1 MKIDG
6 TSPSPEPQAPTFKR
20 PVVSDGA
27 EPREVSETPDS
38 DDARLSTA
46 ITVGALAEKLQ
57 QLPDVRQERVAALR
71 QAVQSGQY
79 RPSDQQIA
87 DALHAQFFG
96 KRSSTE

>member
-6 TSPSPEPQAPTFKR
+6 TSPSPEPQEPTFKR
-20 PVVSDGA
+20 PVAPEGA
-27 EPREVSETPDS
+27 ESREVGEAPDS
-38 DDARLSTA
+38 DDARVSAA
-46 ITVGALAEKLQ
+46 IAVSALAERLQ

-79 RPSDQQIA
+79 RASDQQIA
-87 DALHAQFFG
+87 DALHAQLFG

>member
-6 TSPSPEPQAPTFKR
+6 ISPSPEPQAPTFKR

-27 EPREVSETPDS
+27 ESREVGEAPGS
-38 DDARLSTA
+38 DGARLSATVA
-46 ITVGALAEKLQ
+46 VGALADKLR

-79 RPSDQQIA
+79 QASDQQIA

-96 KRSSTE
+96 KSSSTE

>member
-6 TSPSPEPQAPTFKR
+6 TSPFPEPQAATFKR
-20 PVVSDGA
+20 P
-27 EPREVSETPDS
+27 EPADAAREGGEAADS

-46 ITVGALAEKLQ
+46 IAVSVLAAKLR
-57 QLPDVRQERVAALR
+57 QLPDVRQERVAALK

-87 DALHAQFFG
+87 DALHAQLFG
-96 KRSSTE
+96 QHSATE

>member
-6 TSPSPEPQAPTFKR
+6 TSPSPEPQVATFKR
-20 PVVSDGA
+20 QVASDGA
-27 EPREVSETPDS
+27 ESREVEASDS

-46 ITVGALAEKLQ
+46 IAVSALAEKLR

-71 QAVQSGQY
+71 QAVQNGQY
-79 RPSDQQIA
+79 QPSDQQIA
-87 DALHAQFFG
+87 DALHAQLFG